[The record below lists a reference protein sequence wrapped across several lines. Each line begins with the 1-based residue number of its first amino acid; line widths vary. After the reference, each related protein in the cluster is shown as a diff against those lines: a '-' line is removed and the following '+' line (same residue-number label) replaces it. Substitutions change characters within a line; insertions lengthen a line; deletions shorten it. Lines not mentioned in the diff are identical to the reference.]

1 MKLKPSFEYE
11 TVFVNQGYALVA
23 GIDEAGRAPLAGP
36 VSAGAVILDTAAAGR
51 WLDEVRDSKMLSKSK
66 REYLEPYI
74 KDNAV
79 SFGVGFSSCREIDA
93 FGIVRA
99 TRIAMSR
106 ALHQLLPQPQALL
119 IDYLRLPE
127 VNLPQQGVLHGD
139 GLCLSIAC
147 ASILAKVA
155 RDRLMDEMD
164 LLYPLYGF
172 ARNKGYP
179 TPEHFCS
186 LQKHGPCPIHRN
198 SFGPLKARL
207 ELVYDD

>member
-1 MKLKPSFEYE
+1 MKLIPSFDYE
-11 TVFVNQGYALVA
+11 TVFVRQGFVLVA
-23 GIDEAGRAPLAGP
+23 GVDEAGRAPLAGP
-36 VSAGAVILDTAAAGR
+36 VSAGAVILDLETAGT
-51 WLDEVRDSKMLSKSK
+51 WLDEVRDSKMLSRFK

-74 KDNAV
+74 KENAMA
-79 SFGVGFSSCREIDA
+79 FGVGFSSCVEIDTC
-93 FGIVRA
+93 GIVKA
-99 TRIAMSR
+99 TRMAMMR
-106 ALHQLLPQPQALL
+106 AIGQLAPQPQALL

-127 VNLPQQGVLHGD
+127 INLPQQGVLHGD

-164 LLYPLYGF
+164 LLYPEYGF
-172 ARNKGYP
+172 GHNKGYP

-186 LQKHGPCPIHRN
+186 LQKYGPCPIHRN

-207 ELVYDD
+207 ELIYDE